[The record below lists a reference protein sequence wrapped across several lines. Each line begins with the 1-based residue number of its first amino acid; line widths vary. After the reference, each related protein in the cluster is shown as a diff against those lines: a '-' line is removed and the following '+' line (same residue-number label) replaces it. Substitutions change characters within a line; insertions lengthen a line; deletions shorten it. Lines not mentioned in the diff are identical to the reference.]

1 MQTHGHQT
9 SPKMRNASIDNSYII
24 EIDETWHDKGHELRD
39 EQRERAVPH
48 QNLFKP
54 LLKIVYAV

>member
-1 MQTHGHQT
+1 
-9 SPKMRNASIDNSYII
+9 MRIASVDNSYII